1 MSESNITH
9 NIKLRPSVAEDEDF
23 LVAVYGS
30 AREQELEMVPWTAEQ
45 KEAFLRFQLT
55 AQLQHYKAEYPN
67 AEYSIILFEDQP
79 AGRVYVDRRAKEIRI
94 MDITLLTTHRGKG
107 ISSPIIRRLK
117 DEAAA
122 CGKELSI
129 NLDKLSQSHPIFE
142 RLGFKS
148 TEETG
153 ESAGADPSF
162 HVLYV
167 WQPGAIAATT
177 D

>member
-1 MSESNITH
+1 MSETIITPSV
-9 NIKLRPSVAEDEDF
+9 KLRPSVSADEDF

-30 AREQELEMVPWTAEQ
+30 TREQELAMVPWTAEQ
-45 KEAFLRFQLT
+45 KEAFVRSQLN
-55 AQLQHYKAEYPN
+55 AQLHHYRAEYPN

-79 AGRVYVDRRAKEIRI
+79 VGRLYVDQRATEIRI
-94 MDITLLTTHRGKG
+94 MDITLLPTHRGKG
-107 ISSPIIRRLK
+107 ISSPIICRLK

-142 RLGFKS
+142 RLGFKAVAS
-148 TEETG
+148 V
-153 ESAGADPSF
+153 DDDKSF

-167 WQPGAIAATT
+167 WQPSAITAEA